1 MVHNRRKG
9 GRMDWSTPGG
19 VIDDGETFVEGLTRE
34 VVEETGLAVTG
45 WNGPAYTV
53 VADAP
58 DMEWVLT
65 VEVHVATGHAGEIAI
80 DDPDGIVIDAQ
91 WVDRADLHGLLDGHQ
106 DWLRQPLLEYLD
118 GSVDWGH
125 EFRYTIYG
133 DRLAEL
139 RVERH

>member
-9 GRMDWSTPGG
+9 GRTDWSTPGG
-19 VIDDGETFVEGLTRE
+19 VIDEGETFIEGLTRE
-34 VVEETGLAVTG
+34 VVEETGLAVSG

-58 DMEWVLT
+58 DMGWTLT
-65 VEVHVATGHAGEIAI
+65 VEVHVATRHAGEIAI

-91 WVDRADLHGLLDGHQ
+91 WVDKSDLRGLLEGHQ
-106 DWLRQPLLEYLD
+106 AWLRQPLLEHVE
-118 GSVDWGH
+118 GSAGWSH
-125 EFRYTIYG
+125 QFRYTIYG